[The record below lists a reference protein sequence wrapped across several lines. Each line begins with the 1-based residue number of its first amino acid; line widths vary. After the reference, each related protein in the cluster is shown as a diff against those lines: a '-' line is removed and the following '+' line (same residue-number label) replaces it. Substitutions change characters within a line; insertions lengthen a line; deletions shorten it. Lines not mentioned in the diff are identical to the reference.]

1 MSIKNEVLLECKH
14 KGPNN
19 KLLRKY
25 IENLISLSPIQLEI
39 AVGLMLGDASL
50 QTLNKGKTYRIK
62 FEWGDK
68 NKLYAEHVYK
78 MYDEWVLSPMHKKV
92 RTNANRNIVVTWGFQ
107 TISHNAFNI
116 LKNLFLVNK
125 NKGIVNNLV
134 KNHLT
139 ERGLAYWFMDDGGLL
154 DYNKNSK
161 NQSLVLNTH
170 GFTFEEVN
178 NMAVELNSKFNLETY
193 LKLNKRRYI
202 IVIKSESFSKF
213 LDLTYSYIIPSMRYK
228 LPL

>member
-1 MSIKNEVLLECKH
+1 
-14 KGPNN
+14 
-19 KLLRKY
+19 
-25 IENLISLSPIQLEI
+25 
-39 AVGLMLGDASL
+39 
-50 QTLNKGKTYRIK
+50 
-62 FEWGDK
+62 
-68 NKLYAEHVYK
+68 
-78 MYDEWVLSPMHKKV
+78 
-92 RTNANRNIVVTWGFQ
+92 
-107 TISHNAFNI
+107 
-116 LKNLFLVNK
+116 
-125 NKGIVNNLV
+125 
-134 KNHLT
+134 
-139 ERGLAYWFMDDGGLL
+139 MDDGGLL